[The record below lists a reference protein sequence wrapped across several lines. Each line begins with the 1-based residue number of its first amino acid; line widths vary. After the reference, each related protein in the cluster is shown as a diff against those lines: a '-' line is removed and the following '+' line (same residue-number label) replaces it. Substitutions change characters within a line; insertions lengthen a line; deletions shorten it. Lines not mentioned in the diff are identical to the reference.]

1 MARTSSLCPAI
12 AFLLLVLVATSPA
25 ASRATKASPPR
36 LLDLT
41 YTYNVDA
48 PTMPSL
54 RAFNMTTI
62 VKGVQDEGYW
72 LEMNEF
78 CSAEHS
84 GTHVDAPVHFS
95 RTSWPVNAI
104 PLDRLWRL
112 PGVVIDVQDQVSTSK
127 DKNYAIPVSDLEAWE
142 SRHGAIP
149 DGAVVFLR
157 TGWGAKSR
165 DLDEYSGVDQHG
177 TLNFPGLS
185 KEAGTWL
192 ATYGARKGLSKGVVG
207 VGIDT
212 SSVDVGSSTNYEAHS
227 IMYSHNVYGIENVAN
242 MDQLPI
248 TNFLVTVMPM
258 KIGGGSGGPS
268 RVIAELLDE
277 SPSSASRDL

>member
-1 MARTSSLCPAI
+1 MTRTPNLCPSI
-12 AFLLLVLVATSPA
+12 ALLLLLFLAAPPA
-25 ASRATKASPPR
+25 ASRATNEPPPR

-54 RAFNMTTI
+54 RAFNMSTI
-62 VKGVQDEGYW
+62 VKGIQEEGYW

-95 RTSWPVNAI
+95 RTSWPVNDI
-104 PLDRLWRL
+104 PLDRLWRV
-112 PGVVIDVQDQVSTSK
+112 PGVVIDVSEAVATSI

-142 SRHGAIP
+142 SQHGAIP

-157 TGWGAKSR
+157 TGWGAKSHN
-165 DLDEYSGVDQHG
+165 LDEYSGVDQHG
-177 TLNFPGLS
+177 TFNFPGLS

-192 ATYGARKGLSKGVVG
+192 ATYGDRNGLSKGVVG

-212 SSVDVGSSTNYEAHS
+212 SSVDVGSSTNYEAHTS
-227 IMYSHNVYGIENVAN
+227 MYSHNVYGIENVAN
-242 MDQLPI
+242 LDQLPT

-268 RVIAELLDE
+268 RIIAELYDE
-277 SPSSASRDL
+277 SPNSASHDL